1 MSIKPSK
8 SFVKMFDLIY
18 TYNFMKSTFSDRL
31 LIGIFWEESMFNNVF
46 QIGGG
51 TGMGFGQVEPAEFHR
66 MEEFGLMAPPSEKR
80 GGRTH
85 ATRALSDK
93 EAVQTTSALLGSMFK
108 RLNGNRTSVLR
119 GYAGYQWA
127 LANPG
132 TAKPTAT
139 QRLSIIAGWEACEL
153 KLRDIYP
160 FRRPEKAEQDVI
172 LDGLN
177 KSRPFG
183 ARREEMRG
191 LLFRDADYN

>member
-1 MSIKPSK
+1 MSTKPSM
-8 SFVKMFDLIY
+8 SFVKMFDLVY
-18 TYNFMKSTFSDRL
+18 TYNFVKATFSDRL
-31 LIGIFWEESMFNNVF
+31 LIGIFWEESMFNNTF
-46 QIGGG
+46 QVGGG
-51 TGMGFGQVEPAEFHR
+51 TGVGFGQVEPAEFSR
-66 MEEFGLMAPPSEKR
+66 MEEFGLMPPPSEKVH
-80 GGRTH
+80 GRTR

-93 EAVQTTSALLGSMFK
+93 EAVQSAAALLGSMFK
-108 RLNGNRTSVLR
+108 RLGGNRTSVLR

-132 TAKPTAT
+132 IAKPTAN

-160 FRRPEKAEQDVI
+160 FRRPDRAEQDVI

-177 KSRPFG
+177 KARPFG

-191 LLFRDADYN
+191 LLFRDSDYQ